1 MTAGPPFLG
10 SPYGVP
16 ELAAVVAGAIPLAS
30 GPSESEC
37 HQEEALLWTRHRDQH
52 DAQARE
58 ELIMR
63 YLPYARSVAGG
74 LYRQHVHHE
83 VELQDYV
90 QWATLGLIEAL
101 DRYDPARGALFT
113 TYAHARMQGAIR
125 NGLEH
130 ISERQEQCA
139 LHRKLRAERVAAAQ
153 FEHDV
158 ADAGAGDPTLVGDMV
173 EIAAGMMLAVLL
185 DDTGMLQTPDQALP
199 DGCYESVA
207 FKQERK
213 RLHTLIDQLTQREQA
228 VVRLHYFQGL
238 TYEYIAQSLDIT
250 KGRVAQLHGQAL
262 GRLRKLFG
270 P

>member
-1 MTAGPPFLG
+1 M
-10 SPYGVP
+10 
-16 ELAAVVAGAIPLAS
+16 
-30 GPSESEC
+30 
-37 HQEEALLWTRHRDQH
+37 LWQRHRDQH

-63 YLPYARSVAGG
+63 HLPYARSVAGG

-113 TYAHARMQGAIR
+113 TYAYARMQGAIR

-130 ISERQEQCA
+130 ISERQEQYA

-153 FEHDV
+153 FERDV
-158 ADAGAGDPTLVGDMV
+158 ADEGAGDHHLVGDMV
-173 EIAAGMMLAVLL
+173 EIAAGLMLSVLL
-185 DDTGMLQTPDQALP
+185 DDTGMLQAEDQAVP

-213 RLHTLIDQLTQREQA
+213 RLRVLISQLTPREQA

-262 GRLRKLFG
+262 GRLRTLIAS
-270 P
+270 